1 MTSQLIQ
8 AMEERSFQYE
18 FLHTVFSSPLSI
30 ELLKEW
36 KNQSNFNPFEAQEHL
51 IAFFSELSSLEIE
64 KVEEKERE
72 SFLQLFF
79 GPEHIPAPP
88 WESVYRTKERILFG
102 EPTLQMRKKL
112 REFNLYF
119 QNESK
124 EPEDHISIELEFM
137 IYLIDEAIK
146 SIKEGD
152 ENKFSRALEYQFLL
166 LNDHLM
172 NWIDPFTDDI
182 QSATT
187 SSLYKGSALLL
198 RDFINQDYQYLLDI
212 KEVINHE

>member
-1 MTSQLIQ
+1 
-8 AMEERSFQYE
+8 
-18 FLHTVFSSPLSI
+18 
-30 ELLKEW
+30 
-36 KNQSNFNPFEAQEHL
+36 
-51 IAFFSELSSLEIE
+51 
-64 KVEEKERE
+64 
-72 SFLQLFF
+72 
-79 GPEHIPAPP
+79 
-88 WESVYRTKERILFG
+88 
-102 EPTLQMRKKL
+102 MRKKL